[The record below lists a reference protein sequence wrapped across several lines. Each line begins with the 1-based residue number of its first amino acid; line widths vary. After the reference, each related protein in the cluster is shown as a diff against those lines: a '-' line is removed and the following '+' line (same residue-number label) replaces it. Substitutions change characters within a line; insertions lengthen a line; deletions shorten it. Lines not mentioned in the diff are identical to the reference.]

1 LRDDEQRKCGFGN
14 RESLIERL
22 KKKSLLNGGTIQ
34 PAAQREL
41 TQTATDQRLDLLSI
55 KLPVQRRI
63 AMSS

>member
-14 RESLIERL
+14 RESDIERL

-41 TQTATDQRLDLLSI
+41 TQTATDQRLDLSV
-55 KLPVQRRI
+55 KLPLQRRI